1 MKYKKTPH
9 NCGVFLYNQS
19 MNKKKIRLLLAIS
32 LFVFSMILLFASL
45 RPNPRNIQSIPM
57 PTVEIFYQEQG
68 D

>member
-1 MKYKKTPH
+1 
-9 NCGVFLYNQS
+9 